1 MKKTV
6 TMFKGSIF
14 RNIFSILTVLI
25 LIMTVFNLTMTLFIR
40 NRLFKDKMQEQ
51 NVYIDSYA
59 SFMDDTFQSLQNIF
73 TYLQRNDAISWRASS
88 GYRESDNYLKN
99 EQAIFDLLSTF
110 SFTSTSISEILVYW
124 EDTPYLYTAQGL
136 VQKDVYFHNRFKGN
150 YAEWVDLLESHYNQV
165 TIRIADSA
173 VHQYGVLR
181 NLSIAINQNRQSDLQ
196 GNPLHS
202 AKRNICPKHLSGP
215 AICEGTPNLCTGQR
229 HQHRG
234 GKHGRRAQRYTV
246 WLELERH
253 P

>member
-110 SFTSTSISEILVYW
+110 SFTSTPISEILIYW

-150 YAEWVDLLESHYNQV
+150 YRCV
-165 TIRIADSA
+165 
-173 VHQYGVLR
+173 
-181 NLSIAINQNRQSDLQ
+181 
-196 GNPLHS
+196 
-202 AKRNICPKHLSGP
+202 
-215 AICEGTPNLCTGQR
+215 
-229 HQHRG
+229 
-234 GKHGRRAQRYTV
+234 
-246 WLELERH
+246 
-253 P
+253 

>member
-110 SFTSTSISEILVYW
+110 SFTST
-124 EDTPYLYTAQGL
+124 P
-136 VQKDVYFHNRFKGN
+136 
-150 YAEWVDLLESHYNQV
+150 
-165 TIRIADSA
+165 
-173 VHQYGVLR
+173 
-181 NLSIAINQNRQSDLQ
+181 
-196 GNPLHS
+196 S
-202 AKRNICPKHLSGP
+202 AKFWSIGKIRPISIRLKGWYKRTSIFITGSKAIMLNGWICWKATIIRS
-215 AICEGTPNLCTGQR
+215 
-229 HQHRG
+229 
-234 GKHGRRAQRYTV
+234 RYA
-246 WLELERH
+246 
-253 P
+253 